1 MLCGNETN
9 PGCVLGHNRRVA
21 HGEMRV
27 ISGRRL
33 LSPRWAVGLL
43 LGSATFAQ
51 ILNAAISPLLT
62 RLYSPSDFGALAVYG
77 SIVSL
82 LIAIAA
88 LRYELAVPLARDA
101 HEAASVGAAAAIV
114 VILSALCVAVLVL
127 SVGEAVLATLSASV
141 MVPFAWLLP
150 IGVLGG
156 GLYRLLSHWALRER
170 EYRILASTRMTQSLV
185 QAGVQIGI
193 GLVSAGPLG
202 LLAGDAIGRSGGTLR
217 LARKIWAQHRESIR
231 SITWKSIWAAAVSYR
246 RFPLVSSF
254 SVLCN
259 NAALQLGPLAIAW
272 LYGPVVAGWFAL
284 AQRVVGIPMR
294 LVGEAVAQVYLSEA
308 AAFVRK
314 DVVAVW
320 SIFKKTAWRLFAFSL
335 LPAVVIAVA
344 GPTVFGTLFG
354 NSWGKA
360 GLYAQL
366 LLPMFVGQIV
376 ASPLSQTLVVI
387 GRLELQFAW
396 DAGRLFVVAGVF
408 VLARKLQLAPE
419 ATLLAYSTAMFIAY
433 AILIGISRWA
443 LATQVD
449 VTTAGARSAGTN
461 ALHVGLG

>member
-1 MLCGNETN
+1 MC
-9 PGCVLGHNRRVA
+9 LGDNRRVT
-21 HGEMRV
+21 HGEMGV
-27 ISGRRL
+27 ISGRRVP
-33 LSPRWAVGLL
+33 SRRWAVGLL
-43 LGSATFAQ
+43 LGGATVAQ
-51 ILNAAISPLLT
+51 ILSAAISPLLT
-62 RLYSPSDFGALAVYG
+62 RLYSPGDFGVLAVYG

-82 LIAIAA
+82 LIVIAA

-114 VILSALCVAVLVL
+114 AILSALCVAVLVL
-127 SVGEAVLATLSASV
+127 SVGEAVLAKLNASV

-156 GLYRLLSHWALRER
+156 SLYRLLSHWALRER

-185 QAGVQIGI
+185 QAGVQIGF
-193 GLVSAGPLG
+193 GFVSAGPLG
-202 LLAGDAIGRSGGTLR
+202 LLAGDAIGRSGGSLR

-231 SITWKSIWAAAVSYR
+231 SITWKSIWTAAVTYR

-254 SVLCN
+254 SVLFN

-272 LYGPVVAGWFAL
+272 LHGPVVAGWFAL

-308 AAFVRK
+308 AALVRE
-314 DVVAVW
+314 DVAAVW
-320 SIFKKTAWRLFAFSL
+320 PIFKKTAWRLFAFSL
-335 LPAVVIAVA
+335 LPASVIAAA
-344 GPTVFGTLFG
+344 GSPVFGMLFG
-354 NSWGKA
+354 SGWGKA

-376 ASPLSQTLVVI
+376 ASPLSQTLNVI
-387 GRLELQFAW
+387 GSLELQFAW

-408 VLARKLQLAPE
+408 IFARNLQLSPE

-433 AILIGISRWA
+433 AILIAISGWA
-443 LATQVD
+443 LATQVG
-449 VTTAGARSAGTN
+449 VATAGARPAGTSPSH
-461 ALHVGLG
+461 AGLG